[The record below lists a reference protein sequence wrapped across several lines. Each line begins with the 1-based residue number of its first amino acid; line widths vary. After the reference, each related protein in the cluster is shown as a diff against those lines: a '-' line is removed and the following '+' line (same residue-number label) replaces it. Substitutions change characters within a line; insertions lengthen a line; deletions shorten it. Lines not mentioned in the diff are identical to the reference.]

1 MTAEELEEKLA
12 QASAEAEVSPRPPP
26 LPGRLKL
33 VPWDEAV
40 QKLRALTA
48 ADLTASND
56 SDGERERATLEARR
70 ERIRRERAL
79 LDPRIRNPKL
89 LTALRRL
96 DTRCALLL
104 GPTGEGKTSAALW
117 AKLRHRGTWMTAR
130 DLGAS
135 ERRHPLGEELPPL
148 LREALRAPVLYLDDL
163 GTEETR
169 DLGVIQYVID
179 QRYASGRA
187 TFVTSGLTPKGLA
200 DYLGAPTLR
209 RLVEQHVRRSDGS
222 EWPVLQVDLHGG
234 AG

>member
-12 QASAEAEVSPRPPP
+12 DLPAQPPRPPP
-26 LPGRLKL
+26 PLRHLL
-33 VPWDEAV
+33 MVPAREALDALRRAAPANEPTDEAH
-40 QKLRALTA
+40 
-48 ADLTASND
+48 
-56 SDGERERATLEARR
+56 ERAALEARR
-70 ERIRRERAL
+70 ERIRTARAAL
-79 LDPRIRNPKL
+79 EPRIRNAKL

-117 AKLRHRGTWMTAR
+117 ARQRHRGAWMTAR

-135 ERRHPLGEELPPL
+135 ERRHPLGEALPPL

-163 GTEETR
+163 GTEESR
-169 DLGVIQYVID
+169 DLGVLQYVID

-200 DYLGAPTLR
+200 EYLGAPTLR
-209 RLVEQHVRRSDGS
+209 RLVEQHVARGDGS

-234 AG
+234 AL

>member
-1 MTAEELEEKLA
+1 VTAEELEEKLA
-12 QASAEAEVSPRPPP
+12 DLPPQPPRPPP
-26 LPGRLKL
+26 PLRHLLMVSAREALDTLRRTAPANE
-33 VPWDEAV
+33 PSDEA
-40 QKLRALTA
+40 Q
-48 ADLTASND
+48 
-56 SDGERERATLEARR
+56 ERAALEARR
-70 ERIRRERAL
+70 ERIRRARATL
-79 LDPRIRNPKL
+79 EARIRNPKL

-117 AKLRHRGTWMTAR
+117 ARLRHRGAWMTAR

-135 ERRHPLGEELPPL
+135 ERRHPLGEALPPL

-163 GTEETR
+163 GTEESR
-169 DLGVIQYVID
+169 DLGVLQYVID

-209 RLVEQHVRRSDGS
+209 RLVEQHVPRGEGS
-222 EWPVLQVDLHGG
+222 EWSVLQVDLHGG
-234 AG
+234 TDG